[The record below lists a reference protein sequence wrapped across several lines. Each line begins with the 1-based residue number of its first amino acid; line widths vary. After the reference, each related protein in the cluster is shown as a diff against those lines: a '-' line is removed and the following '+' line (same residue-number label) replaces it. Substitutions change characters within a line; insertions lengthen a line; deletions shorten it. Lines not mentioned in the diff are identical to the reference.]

1 MYIILNPAGLKKNHH
16 SYKEISVEPDKG
28 NNTVT
33 CPNVFKN
40 QGVYLA
46 LKQEAVYLL
55 VLLYISEKPIR
66 SPMVEAKKK
75 KTTILLSVARNVT
88 KALRQ
93 CTAGSSGY
101 ETSYHADNTTIWAHG
116 LVERG
121 QVVHEQ
127 LKTPWGA
134 NHTFIKSI

>member
-1 MYIILNPAGLKKNHH
+1 MVKNH
-16 SYKEISVEPDKG
+16 
-28 NNTVT
+28 
-33 CPNVFKN
+33 
-40 QGVYLA
+40 GVYLA
-46 LKQEAVYLL
+46 LKQEVVYLL

-75 KTTILLSVARNVT
+75 PTILLSVARNVT

-93 CTAGSSGY
+93 RTTGSSGY
-101 ETSYHADNTTIWAHG
+101 ETSYHADNMTIWAHG